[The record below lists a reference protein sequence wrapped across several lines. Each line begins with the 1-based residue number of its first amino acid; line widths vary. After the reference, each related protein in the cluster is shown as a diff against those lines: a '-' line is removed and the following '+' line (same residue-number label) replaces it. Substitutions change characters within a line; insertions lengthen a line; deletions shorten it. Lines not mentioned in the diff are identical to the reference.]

1 MTRILVVED
10 DPSIRMGLEDTLTA
24 KGYEVEV
31 VGRGSEG
38 AERAISGRYDLV
50 VLDVMLPDIDGF
62 EVCRRIRNSKSPSRR
77 VPVIILSARG
87 AELDRVRGL
96 ELGAD
101 DYVTKPFS
109 LMELLARVA
118 SVLRRSQG
126 ETREPVGLA
135 FGDLEIDLVGQVATR
150 AGLRIEMPSRAF
162 AILKVFAKRPG
173 EVVSRDV
180 LLDEAW
186 ATGTIEHP
194 HRRHLML
201 RRARGQAKPRWLV
214 TSTARATSSTS
225 RARQCDGRAATDP
238 RARARRLWRRGEA
251 ARDAGREARGR
262 SPRGGSRRGPDDRA
276 RHAFGRV
283 RRRCPR
289 RADG

>member
-10 DPSIRMGLEDTLTA
+10 DPSIRLGLEDTLAA

-31 VGRGSEG
+31 VGRGTEG
-38 AERAISGRYDLV
+38 ADRAINGRFDLV

-62 EVCRRIRNSKSPSRR
+62 EVCRRIRNSKGTSRT

-118 SVLRRSQG
+118 SVLRRAQG
-126 ETREPVGLA
+126 ETPEPIGLA
-135 FGDLEIDLVGQVATR
+135 FGDIEIDLVGQVVSR
-150 AGLRIEMPSRAF
+150 SGKRVELPSRAF
-162 AILKVFAKRPG
+162 AILKVFARRPG

-186 ATGTIEHP
+186 GYEDYPNTRTVDN
-194 HRRHLML
+194 HLVKL
-201 RRARGQAKPRWLV
+201 RRALEEEPERPRWLV
-214 TSTARATSSTS
+214 TIHGAGYKLDVS
-225 RARQCDGRAATDP
+225 RDSVR
-238 RARARRLWRRGEA
+238 W
-251 ARDAGREARGR
+251 AGR
-262 SPRGGSRRGPDDRA
+262 GG
-276 RHAFGRV
+276 
-283 RRRCPR
+283 
-289 RADG
+289 

>member
-31 VGRGSEG
+31 VGRGVEG
-38 AERAISGRYDLV
+38 AERASSGKFDLI

-62 EVCRRIRNSKSPSRR
+62 EVCRRIRNSPARK
-77 VPVIILSARG
+77 VAVIMLSARG

-118 SVLRRSQG
+118 SVLRRAQG
-126 ETREPVGLA
+126 ETIEPIALA
-135 FGDLEIDLVGQVATR
+135 FGGIEIDLVGQVATR
-150 AGLRIEMPSRAF
+150 RGKKIELPSRAF
-162 AILKVFAKRPG
+162 AILKVFARRPG
-173 EVVSRDV
+173 EVVSRDT

-186 ATGTIEHP
+186 GYDDYPNTRTVDN
-194 HRRHLML
+194 HLVKL
-201 RRARGQAKPRWLV
+201 RRALEDEPDKPRYLV
-214 TSTARATSSTS
+214 TIH
-225 RARQCDGRAATDP
+225 G
-238 RARARRLWRRGEA
+238 
-251 ARDAGREARGR
+251 AGYKLDVTREAVTFAGD
-262 SPRGGSRRGPDDRA
+262 RR
-276 RHAFGRV
+276 
-283 RRRCPR
+283 
-289 RADG
+289 

>member
-24 KGYEVEV
+24 KGYEVDV
-31 VGRGSEG
+31 VGKGGEG
-38 AERAISGRYDLV
+38 AERATSGRYDLV

-62 EVCRRIRNSKSPSRR
+62 EVCRRIRGARGPVRR
-77 VPVIILSARG
+77 LPVIMLSARG

-118 SVLRRSQG
+118 SVLRRAHG
-126 ETREPVGLA
+126 EAAEPIALA

-150 AGLRIEMPSRAF
+150 AGKRFELPSRAF
-162 AILKVFAKRPG
+162 AILKVFARRPG
-173 EVVSRDV
+173 EVVSRDT

-186 ATGTIEHP
+186 GYDDYPNTRTVDN
-194 HRRHLML
+194 HLVKL
-201 RRARGQAKPRWLV
+201 RRALEDEPEHPRWLV
-214 TSTARATSSTS
+214 TIH
-225 RARQCDGRAATDP
+225 G
-238 RARARRLWRRGEA
+238 
-251 ARDAGREARGR
+251 AGYKLDVPREAVRWAGDHLGR
-262 SPRGGSRRGPDDRA
+262 
-276 RHAFGRV
+276 
-283 RRRCPR
+283 
-289 RADG
+289 

>member
-10 DPSIRMGLEDTLTA
+10 DPSIRMGLEDTLAA

-62 EVCRRIRNSKSPSRR
+62 EVCRRIRQSKGTSRK

-118 SVLRRSQG
+118 SVLRRSQS

-150 AGLRIEMPSRAF
+150 KGERIELPSRAF

-186 ATGTIEHP
+186 GYEDYPNTRTVDN
-194 HRRHLML
+194 HLVKL
-201 RRARGQAKPRWLV
+201 RRALEDAPENPRWLV
-214 TSTARATSSTS
+214 TIHGAGYKL
-225 RARQCDGRAATDP
+225 DVP
-238 RARARRLWRRGEA
+238 REA
-251 ARDAGREARGR
+251 VRWARD
-262 SPRGGSRRGPDDRA
+262 
-276 RHAFGRV
+276 
-283 RRRCPR
+283 
-289 RADG
+289 

>member
-10 DPSIRMGLEDTLTA
+10 DPSIRLGLEDTLTA
-24 KGYEVEV
+24 KGYTVEA
-31 VGRGSEG
+31 VGRGSDG
-38 AERAISGRYDLV
+38 AERAITGRYDLV

-62 EVCRRIRNSKSPSRR
+62 EVCRRIRGSKGASRS

-118 SVLRRSQG
+118 SVLRRAQG
-126 ETREPVGLA
+126 DTQEPIAIA
-135 FGDLEIDLVGQVATR
+135 FGEIEIDLVGQVASR
-150 AGLRIEMPSRAF
+150 AGKRIELPSRAF
-162 AILKVFAKRPG
+162 AILKVFARRPG

-186 ATGTIEHP
+186 GYEDYPNTRTVDN
-194 HRRHLML
+194 HLVKL
-201 RRARGQAKPRWLV
+201 RRALEAEPDKPRWLV
-214 TSTARATSSTS
+214 TVHGAGYKLDVTRESVRWAG
-225 RARQCDGRAATDP
+225 GR
-238 RARARRLWRRGEA
+238 
-251 ARDAGREARGR
+251 
-262 SPRGGSRRGPDDRA
+262 
-276 RHAFGRV
+276 
-283 RRRCPR
+283 
-289 RADG
+289 

>member
-31 VGRGSEG
+31 VGRGGDG
-38 AERAISGRYDLV
+38 AERATSGRYDLV

-62 EVCRRIRNSKSPSRR
+62 EVCRRIRATKGSASR
-77 VPVIILSARG
+77 VPVIMLSARG

-118 SVLRRSQG
+118 SVLRRAQPDALEPLGLRFG
-126 ETREPVGLA
+126 EL
-135 FGDLEIDLVGQVATR
+135 DIDLVGQVATR
-150 AGLRIEMPSRAF
+150 RGKRIELPSRAF
-162 AILKVFAKRPG
+162 AILKVFARRPG

-186 ATGTIEHP
+186 GYDDYPNTRTVDN
-194 HRRHLML
+194 HLVKL
-201 RRARGQAKPRWLV
+201 RQALEAEPAKPRYLV
-214 TSTARATSSTS
+214 TVHGAGYKL
-225 RARQCDGRAATDP
+225 DVP
-238 RARARRLWRRGEA
+238 
-251 ARDAGREARGR
+251 RDAVRW
-262 SPRGGSRRGPDDRA
+262 GSGMTRT
-276 RHAFGRV
+276 
-283 RRRCPR
+283 
-289 RADG
+289 

>member
-24 KGYEVEV
+24 KGYEVDV

-62 EVCRRIRNSKSPSRR
+62 EVCRRIRGSKGPSRR

-118 SVLRRSQG
+118 SVLRRATG
-126 ETREPVGLA
+126 EVREPIGLA
-135 FGDLEIDLVGQVATR
+135 FGDIVIDLVGQVATR
-150 AGLRIEMPSRAF
+150 GGERIELPSRAF
-162 AILKVFAKRPG
+162 AILKVFAKRAR

-186 ATGTIEHP
+186 GEDDYPNTRTVDN
-194 HRRHLML
+194 HLVKL
-201 RRARGQAKPRWLV
+201 RRALEDEPDKPRWLV
-214 TSTARATSSTS
+214 TIH
-225 RARQCDGRAATDP
+225 G
-238 RARARRLWRRGEA
+238 
-251 ARDAGREARGR
+251 AGYKLDVPREA
-262 SPRGGSRRGPDDRA
+262 
-276 RHAFGRV
+276 V
-283 RRRCPR
+283 RWR
-289 RADG
+289 DE

>member
-1 MTRILVVED
+1 VTKILVVED
-10 DPSIRMGLEDTLTA
+10 DPSIRLGLEDTLRA
-24 KGYEVEV
+24 KGYEVDA
-31 VGRGSEG
+31 VGRGVEG
-38 AERAISGRYDLV
+38 ADRAASGRYDLV

-62 EVCRRIRNSKSPSRR
+62 EVCRRIRGSKLASARR

-118 SVLRRSQG
+118 SVLRRAQG
-126 ETREPVGLA
+126 EAQQEPVGLA
-135 FGDLEIDLVGQVATR
+135 FGDVEVDLVGQVV
-150 AGLRIEMPSRAF
+150 LRGGKKFELPARAF

-186 ATGTIEHP
+186 SLDDYPNTRTVDN
-194 HRRHLML
+194 HLVKL
-201 RRARGQAKPRWLV
+201 RRALEAEPDKPRWLV
-214 TSTARATSSTS
+214 TIHGAGYKL
-225 RARQCDGRAATDP
+225 DVP
-238 RARARRLWRRGEA
+238 
-251 ARDAGREARGR
+251 RDAVRWAR
-262 SPRGGSRRGPDDRA
+262 
-276 RHAFGRV
+276 
-283 RRRCPR
+283 
-289 RADG
+289 